1 MSEQRINFGGYLK
14 RARVSAHGTAFV
26 TTGKALYV
34 VDDSMDAHE
43 YISAVEPLDKRENL
57 AKTFWS
63 AAGIIGAIALVGLV
77 IQGIAGRDT
86 PWIVGEFLPSIVGAT
101 IGVSIL
107 AIVNTAKRNGLRAAA
122 ADNPVPPPLVSITGA
137 DPEMLRLIT
146 PEVREQIQAA
156 KAGRSRERIVE
167 ELLDA

>member
-14 RARVSAHGTAFV
+14 RARVSAHGTSFV
-26 TTGKALYV
+26 TNGKALFV
-34 VDDSMDAHE
+34 VDDSMDARE

-57 AKTFWS
+57 AKMYWS

-122 ADNPVPPPLVSITGA
+122 ADTPVPRPLVSITGA
-137 DPEMLRLIT
+137 DPGILRLIT
-146 PEVREQIQAA
+146 PEVRAQIQAA
-156 KAGRSRERIVE
+156 KPGRSRERILE